1 MNVKVFELL
10 IFPILRKYTMM
21 YFMFWGGKGHNVW
34 GLLPN
39 TLEKRKSIYTHTYT
53 MHMYTHMHTCI
64 YTQMN
69 ICLQRLRENDKANG
83 VELTTG

>member
-21 YFMFWGGKGHNVW
+21 YFMFLGGKGHNVW

-39 TLEKRKSIYTHTYT
+39 TLEKRTSIYIYTHTYT
-53 MHMYTHMHTCI
+53 HNAHVYTHAYMYI
-64 YTQMN
+64 YTDEYLSTK
-69 ICLQRLRENDKANG
+69 IERER
-83 VELTTG
+83 